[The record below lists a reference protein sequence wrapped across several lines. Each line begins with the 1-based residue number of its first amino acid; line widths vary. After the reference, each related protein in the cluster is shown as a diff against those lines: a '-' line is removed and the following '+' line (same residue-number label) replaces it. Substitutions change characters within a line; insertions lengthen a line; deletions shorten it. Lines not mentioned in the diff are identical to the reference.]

1 MVGKV
6 SGAVSI
12 NNPLQKNCEVFPHS
26 LGVGMVFAYQIG
38 EEFNG
43 LDIKRFR
50 LLVASLGDVE
60 HCQIVEAGLL
70 GDLRRGVIV
79 ELHQG
84 AIAEG
89 FDGIGFSLRVNKL
102 NLEDIRFVDFNNGSD
117 LTLVEVLL
125 G

>member
-1 MVGKV
+1 MAIAQEFF
-6 SGAVSI
+6 SQLQSI
-12 NNPLQKNCEVFPHS
+12 DIQGFRCIVVA
-26 LGVGMVFAYQIG
+26 LGV
-38 EEFNG
+38 
-43 LDIKRFR
+43 
-50 LLVASLGDVE
+50 VE
-60 HCQIVEAGLL
+60 ICQIVEAGLL

-102 NLEDIRFVDFNNGSD
+102 NLEDIRFVDFNNCSD